1 MNENVY
7 FCIEHRYRQNV
18 YDKMSAVPN

>member
-1 MNENVY
+1 MNEKVY

-18 YDKMSAVPN
+18 YDQMSAVPN

>member
-1 MNENVY
+1 MNENIY
-7 FCIEHRYRQNV
+7 FCIEHRYKQNV